1 MRAASPH
8 GRASFACASPP
19 RRDARPRLPIQ
30 VRPTRIE
37 QEYAA
42 ALLRILARIRAAW
55 APFLEELPG
64 ILDEAAAERAGARAD
79 SASSRARRGI
89 NAAAAKAMKA
99 IATPELD
106 ALARKFA
113 ARTAAHQKV
122 ELARQ
127 VRAAVGVDPVF
138 RDKELGPLVDH
149 FVHENVALVKRIPR
163 RLHGDLETLITHAV
177 SSGRLHKKLKQQ
189 IAKRFGVAERHARVI
204 ARDQIGKFHGRVNH
218 HRQRAMGVK
227 RFTWRTVGD
236 ERVRPLHD
244 DFDGEE
250 YSYDDPPLSDEG
262 EPILPSEDYQCRCS
276 SEPVFDDDDRP
287 AKRGTRS

>member
-1 MRAASPH
+1 MHTSP
-8 GRASFACASPP
+8 ACANPVRSA

-42 ALLRILARIRAAW
+42 ALLRILVRMRAAW
-55 APFLEELPG
+55 APLLEELPG

-106 ALARKFA
+106 AVTRRFA

-127 VRAAVGVDPVF
+127 VKAAIGVDPVF

-163 RLHGDLETLITHAV
+163 RLHGDLEAMVTHAV
-177 SSGRLHKKLKQQ
+177 SSGRLHKKLKEQ
-189 IAKRFGVAERHARVI
+189 ITKRFGVAERHARVI
-204 ARDQIGKFHGRVNH
+204 ARDQISKFHGRVNH

-227 RFTWRTVGD
+227 KFVWRTVGD

-250 YSYDDPPLSDEG
+250 YPYDDPPVDENG
-262 EPILPSEDYQCRCS
+262 EAVLPSEPVNCRCS
-276 SEPVFDDDDRP
+276 AEPLFD
-287 AKRGTRS
+287 G